1 MEHDRAIVV
10 LVTAPSEEQAM
21 DLGRRLVDERL
32 AACVTVVPSVT
43 SIFTWQGKREEA
55 AESLLMIKTR
65 RDAYQ
70 TLQQRVL
77 GLHSYSVPEVLAVSV
92 DAGAPAYLQWVH
104 DSVLVEGR

>member
-10 LVTAPSEEQAM
+10 LVTAPFEEQAM

-77 GLHSYSVPEVLAVSV
+77 ELHPYSVPEVLAVSV